1 MILPPPR
8 PVFFSYPKKQKKK
21 PRKISNFCPRRFKT
35 AREKILQTAREE
47 RIVPEEK
54 KKEIFYPR
62 KKKSLPEKK
71 IRNQA
76 VRNQKKSF
84 KILNFCPRKNLKS
97 IQDNFKMPEKIYAK
111 VVEKN
116 SFHPRKKPKKGQ
128 KIGFSGTFH
137 FLG

>member
-8 PVFFSYPKKQKKK
+8 PVFFSYPKKQKKNREK
-21 PRKISNFCPRRFKT
+21 FQISAREDLKLPEKKSCKLPEKKELCPRKKKRKF
-35 AREKILQTAREE
+35 L
-47 RIVPEEK
+47 PE
-54 KKEIFYPR
+54 

-116 SFHPRKKPKKGQ
+116 SFHPRKKSKKGQ
-128 KIGFSGTFH
+128 QIGFSGTFH